1 MTGQEELLMLRALV
15 EKQKEELAAKDEII
29 AKQNIRIQNMVQA
42 LLQARKKLFGPS
54 TETSKKLDGQLS
66 LFEST
71 EALAKEL
78 FSEQQKITVPSH
90 TRKARQPGVRQEM
103 LAGLP
108 KEIEEYIIPPDE
120 SCFKCGG
127 DLTVI
132 GKRIVRT
139 EVTYEPPK
147 LKVKQIV
154 QQIAKCTQCGKEGS
168 DNLKDHFQKV
178 LTVLFVTV

>member
-1 MTGQEELLMLRALV
+1 MCLY
-15 EKQKEELAAKDEII
+15 
-29 AKQNIRIQNMVQA
+29 

-54 TETSKKLDGQLS
+54 TEASEKLGGQIS
-66 LFEST
+66 LFET
-71 EALAKEL
+71 TQELAKEL
-78 FSEQQKITVPSH
+78 FSEQKKITVPSH
-90 TRKARQPGVRQEM
+90 TRKARQPGVLQEM

-108 KEIEEYIIPPDE
+108 KEIEEYIIGPDE

-127 DLTVI
+127 ELKVI

-154 QQIAKCTQCGKEGS
+154 
-168 DNLKDHFQKV
+168 
-178 LTVLFVTV
+178 